1 MHKALL
7 AVLLVSVAHSA
18 VAWSVPGAPLA
29 TPQLR
34 RGIMPLS
41 RRAAAIGPQMQAKNA
56 ADALKLIKAK
66 QSSKARAAYD
76 TRFDSYTVKL
86 QKPMGIIFEENDSLA
101 KGLFV
106 KGLDKVNTNEAN
118 KFALSQTISLRD
130 QLIRVN
136 DLKGNDNPA
145 IGLDF
150 DTAFALIAEN
160 PATEMELTFARGGV
174 EAVYNPRAFFDIE
187 IGGEKAGRIVIELRK
202 DVVPKTVN
210 NFAALCTGEKG
221 FGISGSS
228 FHRVIPGFMC
238 QGGDFTNGDGTGG
251 KSIYGT
257 TFQDENFQ
265 LKHTKPGIL
274 SMANA
279 GPNSNGSQFFICTV
293 PTPFLDGK
301 HVVFGEVEE
310 GMDVVAAI
318 EAVGSASGKT
328 AAVVK
333 IVKCGVEQ
341 VAYKDLLI

>member
-7 AVLLVSVAHSA
+7 AVLLSA
-18 VAWSVPGAPLA
+18 VANSTVAWNSGTLLV

-34 RGIMPLS
+34 RGAIPLS
-41 RRAAAIGPQMQAKNA
+41 RRATAIGPQMQAKNA
-56 ADALKLIKAK
+56 ADALKAIAAK
-66 QSSKARAAYD
+66 QQSKARAAYD

-86 QKPMGIIFEENDSLA
+86 QKPMGIIFEENDSAA

-106 KGLDKVNTNEAN
+106 KGLDKVSTNPAN
-118 KFALSQTISLRD
+118 KYNLDQMISLRD

-136 DLKGNDNPA
+136 DLKGKDEPA

-187 IGGEKAGRIVIELRK
+187 IGGESAGRIVIELRK
-202 DVVPKTVN
+202 DVVPKTVE
-210 NFAALCTGEKG
+210 NFRALCTGEKG
-221 FGISGSS
+221 FGLSGCA

-251 KSIYGT
+251 KSIYGN

-265 LKHTKPGIL
+265 LKHTKSGIL

-318 EAVGSASGKT
+318 EAVGSPSGKPS
-328 AAVVK
+328 AVVK
-333 IVKCGVEQ
+333 IVKCGVEE
-341 VAYKDLLI
+341 VAVKDLLIN